1 MTTQVSSAIQNQDFT
16 VIQDYTS
23 GLKAMLYIQT
33 VEELGDWDGQSP
45 PTPRTYKGKPVL
57 KVRKSFMKYKPA
69 VVENPNFD
77 VYYMVLIW

>member
-1 MTTQVSSAIQNQDFT
+1 MSSAIQNQDFT

-23 GLKAMLYIQT
+23 GLKAMLYLQT

-57 KVRKSFMKYKPA
+57 KVNIHMIINFFMILSSP
-69 VVENPNFD
+69 
-77 VYYMVLIW
+77 

>member
-57 KVRKSFMKYKPA
+57 KVIVSQDLSLRLRP
-69 VVENPNFD
+69 P
-77 VYYMVLIW
+77 VLT